1 MALEGSV
8 EALKLRTGP
17 WETHLYREGSGEV
30 VLFIH
35 GSGPGA
41 TGLSNWQLA
50 LPELGRHFLCLAPD
64 LVGYGGSTHPDPPPR
79 GVRAWMRV
87 WVDQLLGLLDAL
99 GIGEAHLVG
108 NSLGGA
114 IALHLLMEAPKRFR
128 RVVLMGPAGGPFRLT
143 PELDRIWGFYEDP
156 TLASM
161 KNAIRWFAF
170 DEGFIQDRLEEIAR
184 MRLEAALRPE
194 VRRSFEAMWPRPRQE
209 AIDQLVVPPA
219 ALRRME
225 HPILILHGYRDWI
238 VPVEAS
244 LYLMEHL
251 PHAHLV
257 LLGRTGHWVQIE
269 RAQTFHHLVGS
280 FLRGEV

>member
-1 MALEGSV
+1 MEKLKFQIRVSSWPEVLE
-8 EALKLRTGP
+8 AT
-17 WETHLYREGSGEV
+17 LYREGQGEP

-64 LVGYGGSTHPDPPPR
+64 LVGYRESTHPDPPPK
-79 GVRAWMRV
+79 GVRAWMRL
-87 WVDQLLGLLDAL
+87 WLNQLLGLLEAL
-99 GIGEAHLVG
+99 GVERVHLVG

-114 IALHLLMEAPKRFR
+114 IALHLLMEAPERFG
-128 RVVLMGPAGGPFRLT
+128 RVVLMGPAGGPFHQT

-156 TLASM
+156 TLTAM
-161 KNAIRWFAF
+161 KSAIRWFAF

-219 ALRRME
+219 ALRRMD
-225 HPILILHGYRDWI
+225 HPIFILHGYRDWI
-238 VPVEAS
+238 VPVETS

-251 PHAHLV
+251 PNASLH
-257 LLGRTGHWVQIE
+257 LLGRTSHWVQIE

-280 FLRGEV
+280 FLRGEI

>member
-8 EALKLRTGP
+8 EALKLKTGP
-17 WETHLYREGSGEV
+17 WETHLYREGRGEA

-64 LVGYGGSTHPDPPPR
+64 LVGYGESTHPDPPPR
-79 GVRAWMRV
+79 GVRAWVRV

-114 IALHLLMEAPKRFR
+114 IALHLLIEAPKRFQ

-219 ALRRME
+219 ALRRMD
-225 HPILILHGYRDWI
+225 HPIFILHGYRDWI
-238 VPVEAS
+238 VPVETS

-251 PHAHLV
+251 PNASLH
-257 LLGRTGHWVQIE
+257 LLGRTSHWVQIE

-280 FLRGEV
+280 FLRGEI

>member
-1 MALEGSV
+1 MEKKRV
-8 EALKLRTGP
+8 KVGP
-17 WETHLYREGSGEV
+17 WETNLHQEGEGEA

-41 TGLSNWQLA
+41 TGWSNWQLA
-50 LPELGRHFLCLAPD
+50 LPELGKDFLCLAPD
-64 LVGYGGSTHPDPPPR
+64 LVGYGESTHPDPPPQ

-87 WVDQLLGLLDAL
+87 WVDQLLGLLEAL
-99 GIGEAHLVG
+99 GIREAHLVG

-114 IALHLLMEAPKRFR
+114 IALHLLMEAPERFR
-128 RVVLMGPAGGPFRLT
+128 RVVLMGPAGGPLRLT

-156 TLASM
+156 TLSAM

-170 DEGFIQDRLEEIAR
+170 EEDFIRDRLEEIAR

-219 ALRRME
+219 ALRRMD

-238 VPVEAS
+238 VPVETS

-251 PHAHLV
+251 PNASLV
-257 LLGRTGHWVQIE
+257 LLGRTSHWVQIE
-269 RAQTFHHLVGS
+269 RAKVFHHLVRA
-280 FLRGEV
+280 FLKGEI